1 MKEETDKSLIIE
13 KLLAEKEKLELT
25 LCSIGDGVITTDIG
39 GRILTMNKSGETI
52 TEWASESVVNNH
64 IFEVLKLVDRDTK
77 EPLGDL
83 LELAIEKKEVLGL
96 KKNTVIITK
105 NNNIKYISASISPI
119 KMTKGII
126 GVVIVFRDITR
137 IRQAEE
143 NLSRYQ
149 VLSDKANDII
159 IFTDIHGNI
168 TEANNAALT
177 SYGYNK
183 NEIVGRSIFDLM
195 IPDKKVPIKT
205 QLSGTSNEGT
215 FYEAMAKKKDGT
227 EFFVEVSMQ
236 STLIGSEK
244 VLLSIQ
250 RDVTERK
257 KTRIELEEARE
268 RAEAANYAKS
278 EFLANM
284 SHEIRTPLNG
294 MLGMIDL
301 TLLTGLNREQ
311 KENLSTAK
319 ACASNLLN
327 LINDILDFSKIEA
340 KKLTLENINFDIS
353 EFIEQIIKPHS
364 IRAEEKNLKLIYK
377 IDNRIPETLNGD
389 SNRLKQVINNLLDN
403 AIKFTS
409 KGEINLGINL
419 NYNSE
424 ETIELEFSVS
434 DTGIG
439 IETKDIEKVFGTFS
453 QADSSITRKYG
464 GTGLGLAISKHLV
477 EMMGGCI
484 KVESEKGKG
493 STFSFTVT
501 LNHTKEKSHD
511 TIITAEDS
519 SAVETPLRILIAEDD
534 MINQIVIKRMLLE
547 AGHTVEVANNGE
559 EVLELVAKSTFD
571 AILMDIQMPKMDGVE
586 AARKIRR
593 NEKGTRRYTPII
605 ALTAYALEGDKEKY
619 ISLGMDGYI
628 SKPIRINDLLKTIE
642 MTVKKIKEEK
652 QNQSI
657 KDEDYIVSE
666 NIYFQNKKDYFRDIS
681 INVKFLEDALLEGN
695 FTLIEEY
702 SAKIIQLS
710 TEADLKTIKTA
721 FFKLQL
727 ASRKEDLSAV
737 TLLLKNA
744 VKKFEESFSEKIYL
758 FRKKSFTSI

>member
-1 MKEETDKSLIIE
+1 MKEETNKGLIIE

-25 LCSIGDGVITTDIG
+25 LCSIGDGVITTDIE

-64 IFEVLKLVDRDTK
+64 IFEILKLVDKDTK
-77 EPLGDL
+77 EPLVGL
-83 LELAIEKKEVLGL
+83 LELAIEKKEVQGL
-96 KKNTVIITK
+96 KKNTVLITK
-105 NNNIKYISASISPI
+105 NNNIKYVSASISPI
-119 KMTKGII
+119 KMPKGII

-143 NLSRYQ
+143 NLNRYQ
-149 VLSDKANDII
+149 ILSNKANDII

-168 TEANNAALT
+168 SEANNSALE
-177 SYGYNK
+177 SYGYDK
-183 NEIVGRSIFDLM
+183 NEIIGKSIFDLT
-195 IPDKKVPIKT
+195 IPDKKSPIKT
-205 QLSGTSNEGT
+205 QLSGTSSEGT
-215 FYEAMAKKKDGT
+215 FYEAMAKRKDGT

-250 RDVTERK
+250 RDITERK
-257 KTRIELEEARE
+257 KASKELEEARE

-301 TLLTGLNREQ
+301 TLLTGLNEEQ
-311 KENLSTAK
+311 KENLFIAK

-340 KKLTLENINFDIS
+340 KRLTLDNINFDIW
-353 EFIEQIIKPHS
+353 EFIKQIIKPHS
-364 IRAEEKNLKLIYK
+364 IKAEEKNLKLAYK
-377 IDNRIPETLNGD
+377 IDNRIPEILNGD
-389 SNRLKQVINNLLDN
+389 SYRLKQVINNLLDN
-403 AIKFTS
+403 SIKFTS
-409 KGEINLGINL
+409 KGEINLAINL
-419 NYNSE
+419 IYNSE
-424 ETIELEFSVS
+424 EAIELEISVS

-439 IETKDIEKVFGTFS
+439 IETKDTKKIFGTFN

-477 EMMGGCI
+477 EMMGGYI

-493 STFSFTVT
+493 STFIFTVI
-501 LNHTKEKSHD
+501 LNHAKEKSHD
-511 TIITAEDS
+511 TVTKTRDI
-519 SAVETPLRILIAEDD
+519 SALKTPLRILVAEDD

-547 AGHTVEVANNGE
+547 AGHIVEVANNGE
-559 EVLELVAKSTFD
+559 EVLELVASRTFD
-571 AILMDIQMPKMDGVE
+571 TILMDIQMPKMDGVE
-586 AARKIRR
+586 AARIIKR
-593 NEKGTRRYTPII
+593 NEKSTGRYTPII

-628 SKPIRINDLLKTIE
+628 SKPIRINDLLDAIE
-642 MTVKKIKEEK
+642 LTAKRIKKGKE
-652 QNQSI
+652 NQSI
-657 KDEDYIVSE
+657 EDEDYIVSE

-681 INVKFLEDALLEGN
+681 INVKFLEDALLKGN
-695 FTLIEEY
+695 FTLIEKY
-702 SAKIIQLS
+702 AAKVIQLS

-727 ASRKEDLSAV
+727 ASRKEDLNAV

-744 VKKFEESFSEKIYL
+744 IKKLEESFSERTYL
-758 FRKKSFTSI
+758 FQKESFTSV